1 MAKTALNPLC
11 PKRTKRDWI
20 ALGVLMACSC
30 FVFLWNLDASGY
42 ANEFYSAA
50 AQAGSQDWWA
60 FLWGSSD
67 AGNSITVDKP
77 PASIWAM
84 ALSVRL
90 LGLSSFAILLPQALM
105 GIACTYLLYATTRR
119 YWGNWAG
126 IAAGTAF
133 TFTPVAA
140 LMFRFNNPDALL
152 VLLMLS
158 ASACV
163 LHALEYEC
171 STSGNRKR
179 TAWLVAAGALIGL
192 GFLTKQLQ
200 VFLVL
205 PGFAVAM
212 FAFSPA
218 HWPRRFVDAALA
230 LAAMVVAGG
239 WWVLLT
245 VLVPSGSRPYIGGS
259 QTDSFIE
266 LTFSYNGLGR
276 LTGNETGSVVPGGGG
291 GQAGNWGETGI
302 FRLFSSGFNDQIT
315 WLALLAMAGVVV
327 GILAALAL
335 KRAKGPLSAS
345 VQNSCTLGIDN
356 TQRSCSQL
364 PENMRPQATRFSA
377 CEDKNGEAFTVV
389 GNYESSAPSSEA
401 AQTVNPTKSTATL
414 CRMRQAFVAVFG
426 CWLVVTGLVF
436 SFMAGIFHQY
446 YTVALAP
453 AVACMAAVCLQGLWE
468 LRNHIAAKITAAL
481 LVAISSVWAFGLIIQ
496 SGYVPWLAY
505 IIVVAGT
512 GSAAMGLICTLLQ
525 HSRAT
530 SRAILHGSTNPHSNV
545 NSNASSHRCASP
557 TTSNAAPTLATHRK
571 LMRITIAVALVALMA
586 GPIAWTG
593 YTISSGHQ
601 GSIVTA
607 GPSSA
612 IGSGGQSVP
621 NDGSQS
627 GKGENASSE
636 SAPEEPSEEPASTD
650 TAESPENG
658 ANNASGNQAESGTD
672 SSAQPDDNSEPP
684 TKPEGSDPSDAEAS
698 DGQGNTQSSGQGGKG
713 SSFLGGNSANSEVA
727 QLLQE
732 NAQGYRWAAATTASQ
747 SAATYQLASQLPV
760 MPIGGFNGTDP
771 SPTLDQF
778 KAFVE
783 EGLVRYYLASDGVG
797 GTQMGGSNAAQQ
809 IAEWVE
815 ENFESQTVGGTTV
828 YDLTQPKS
836 S

>member
-11 PKRTKRDWI
+11 PKRSKRDWI
-20 ALGVLMACSC
+20 ALGALMACSC

-77 PASIWAM
+77 PASIWVM

-105 GIACTYLLYATTRR
+105 GIACTYLLYAITRR

-163 LHALEYEC
+163 LRAMEYEC
-171 STSGNRKR
+171 CTSGSRKR

-212 FAFSPA
+212 FAFSPVR
-218 HWPRRFVDAALA
+218 WRRRFVDAALA

-315 WLALLAMAGVVV
+315 WLALLAMTGVVV

-335 KRAKGPLSAS
+335 KRAKGQLSSS
-345 VQNSCTLGIDN
+345 VQNGRTWQGSSAQQHCNSLLEKK
-356 TQRSCSQL
+356 RSQV
-364 PENMRPQATRFSA
+364 PRPYA
-377 CEDKNGEAFTVV
+377 CEGKNGEALTVA
-389 GNYESSAPSSEA
+389 GNCESSTPSSQA
-401 AQTVNPTKSTATL
+401 PQTANSAESNADL
-414 CRMRQAFVAVFG
+414 CRMRLTFVAVFG

-453 AVACMAAVCLQGLWE
+453 AVACMTAVYLQGLWE
-468 LRNHIAAKITAAL
+468 LRSHVAAKIAAAL
-481 LVAISSVWAFGLIIQ
+481 LTAISSIWAFGLIIQ
-496 SGYVPWLAY
+496 SGYIPWLAY

-525 HSRAT
+525 HSCTT
-530 SRAILHGSTNPHSNV
+530 SRAILHGSTNPHGNV
-545 NSNASSHRCASP
+545 SDNANSHRFTSP
-557 TTSNAAPTLATHRK
+557 STSNAPTLATHRK
-571 LMRITIAVALVALMA
+571 LMRIAVAAALVALMA
-586 GPIAWTG
+586 GPIAWTS

-607 GPSSA
+607 GPGSA
-612 IGSGGQSVP
+612 MGGGGQSAP
-621 NDGSQS
+621 SDGRQN
-627 GKGENASSE
+627 GKDEDTSSE
-636 SAPEEPSEEPASTD
+636 SAPEKPSEETASTD
-650 TAESPENG
+650 STESPENG
-658 ANNASGNQAESGTD
+658 VNSANGNQAENGTD
-672 SSAQPDDNSEPP
+672 GSTQPDDNNEPP
-684 TKPEGSDPSDAEAS
+684 TNPEGADSSDTEAPDS
-698 DGQGNTQSSGQGGKG
+698 QSNVQSNGQDGKG

-836 S
+836 N

>member
-1 MAKTALNPLC
+1 MKAPTLNSLAPARS
-11 PKRTKRDWI
+11 KHDWI
-20 ALGVLMACSC
+20 ALGILMACSC

-77 PASIWAM
+77 PASIWVM

-126 IAAGTAF
+126 IAAGAAF

-152 VLLMLS
+152 VLLMLG

-163 LHALEYEC
+163 LRALEYEA
-171 STSGNRKR
+171 SPQGNRKR
-179 TAWLVAAGALIGL
+179 TLWLVAAGALIGL

-212 FAFSPA
+212 FAASPA
-218 HWPRRFVDAALA
+218 RWVRRFADAALA

-302 FRLFSSGFNDQIT
+302 TRLFGSGFNDQIT
-315 WLALLAMAGVVV
+315 WLALLAFAGVVI
-327 GILAALAL
+327 GIVAALAL
-335 KRAKGPLSAS
+335 KRAQGEGAGAQNSNLQNANLQNPNLQNPNPLS
-345 VQNSCTLGIDN
+345 
-356 TQRSCSQL
+356 
-364 PENMRPQATRFSA
+364 RFTFSKHA
-377 CEDKNGEAFTVV
+377 
-389 GNYESSAPSSEA
+389 SEA
-401 AQTVNPTKSTATL
+401 EPKKL
-414 CRMRQAFVAVFG
+414 CRMRLAFVAVFG

-453 AVACMAAVCLQGLWE
+453 AVATMAAICLQGLWE
-468 LRNHIAAKITAAL
+468 LRQHVAAKITAAL
-481 LVAISSVWAFGLIIQ
+481 LVALSSIWSFCLILQ
-496 SGYVPWLAY
+496 SGWVPWLAY
-505 IIVVAGT
+505 AVVVAGT
-512 GSAAMGLICTLLQ
+512 GSAALGLALTLGAPY
-525 HSRAT
+525 RKT
-530 SRAILHGSTNPHSNV
+530 PR
-545 NSNASSHRCASP
+545 SSHAK
-557 TTSNAAPTLATHRK
+557 ATLPLHRK
-571 LMRITIAVALVALMA
+571 LMRAAVALALVALMA
-586 GPIAWTG
+586 GPVAWTG
-593 YTISSGHQ
+593 CTIASGHQ

-607 GPSSA
+607 GPNNA
-612 IGSGGQSVP
+612 MGGGQG
-621 NDGSQS
+621 NGDGQGGPSNNGQDQPS
-627 GKGENASSE
+627 DENAAE
-636 SAPEEPSEEPASTD
+636 APSD
-650 TAESPENG
+650 GNAEQQPE
-658 ANNASGNQAESGTD
+658 
-672 SSAQPDDNSEPP
+672 
-684 TKPEGSDPSDAEAS
+684 KPEGDSSSNDEQSLGAEGQP
-698 DGQGNTQSSGQGGKG
+698 DQGGQGG
-713 SSFLGGNSANSEVA
+713 SSFLGGGTANAEITA
-727 QLLQE
+727 LLQQ

-747 SAATYQLASQLPV
+747 SAANYQLASQLPV

-778 KAFVE
+778 KGFVE
-783 EGLVRYYLASDGVG
+783 EGLVRYYLASGGVG
-797 GTQMGGSNAAQQ
+797 GTQMGGSNAAQE

-815 ENFESQTVGGTTV
+815 ENFESQTVGGVTV